1 MTPRRDLMNR
11 KGRRAGGL
19 AKIHKKQAVVGIMG
33 GSTCPEDLYE
43 ETRGVARK
51 LAEAGV
57 TILCGGGGG
66 VMEAAARGAREGG
79 GLTVGIMPGSSAGES
94 PPNEWIQLPIFTGLS
109 DARNA
114 VNVRTADVILAI
126 GGAYGTL
133 SEIALALKI
142 GKPVVM
148 YRTWELPAPPVGLP
162 GLVECA
168 DDAEDAV
175 RKVLRRLGL

>member
-1 MTPRRDLMNR
+1 
-11 KGRRAGGL
+11 
-19 AKIHKKQAVVGIMG
+19 MG
-33 GSTCPEDLYE
+33 GSACPKDVYE
-43 ETRGVARK
+43 ETRGMARK
-51 LAEAGV
+51 LAEAGA
-57 TILCGGGGG
+57 TILCGGGSG

-114 VNVRTADVILAI
+114 VNVRSADVILAV

-142 GKPVVM
+142 GKPVIV
-148 YRTWELPAPPVGLP
+148 YRTWELPAPPGGLP
-162 GLVECA
+162 GLVDRA
-168 DDAEDAV
+168 DDPEEAV
-175 RKVLRRLGL
+175 RKVLRELGL